1 MQENV
6 VGTAHLIHNSVSDLN
21 RAIHAAHT
29 TLNNSINAFNALNF
43 NKFLENVIEE
53 ATPGMGT
60 PDEESESTSMFGDL
74 RGEDEK
80 LTQALEMAF
89 NEISKEKNAD
99 EGDEEEKKNKTQDKA
114 LRKQGQLGTHG
125 MIKLPY
131 VIGTKE
137 FDEHPYAGLVYVG
150 IKGLE
155 QDDLHKDEMQQ
166 LQEDKKAEQDA
177 LAKNAEEQA
186 KIEELR

>member
-6 VGTAHLIHNSVSDLN
+6 VGTAHLIHNSVSELN

-53 ATPGMGT
+53 PSTTPGQS
-60 PDEESESTSMFGDL
+60 EEETASSTMFGDDL

-80 LTQALEMAF
+80 YAQALEMAF
-89 NEISKEKNAD
+89 NEISKEKAE
-99 EGDEEEKKNKTQDKA
+99 EGDDEEKKANKPQPDKA
-114 LRKQGQLGTHG
+114 GGKKPLGTHA

-137 FDEHPYAGLVYVG
+137 FDEHPFAGLVFMG
-150 IKGLE
+150 LKGLE
-155 QDDLHKDEMQQ
+155 
-166 LQEDKKAEQDA
+166 
-177 LAKNAEEQA
+177 
-186 KIEELR
+186 

>member
-21 RAIHAAHT
+21 RAIYAAHT
-29 TLNNSINAFNALNF
+29 TLNNSINAFNSLNF

-53 ATPGMGT
+53 ATPGMQT
-60 PDEESESTSMFGDL
+60 PDEETESTSMFGDL

-80 LTQALEMAF
+80 LSQALEMAF

-99 EGDEEEKKNKTQDKA
+99 EGDEEEKKKQTQDKA
-114 LRKQGQLGTHG
+114 LRKQGQLGTSG

-137 FDEHPYAGLVYVG
+137 FDDHPYAGLVYVG

-155 QDDLHKDEMQQ
+155 QDDLHKDEM
-166 LQEDKKAEQDA
+166 
-177 LAKNAEEQA
+177 
-186 KIEELR
+186 

>member
-114 LRKQGQLGTHG
+114 LRK
-125 MIKLPY
+125 
-131 VIGTKE
+131 
-137 FDEHPYAGLVYVG
+137 
-150 IKGLE
+150 
-155 QDDLHKDEMQQ
+155 
-166 LQEDKKAEQDA
+166 
-177 LAKNAEEQA
+177 
-186 KIEELR
+186 

>member
-1 MQENV
+1 M

-53 ATPGMGT
+53 VTPGIPT
-60 PDEESESTSMFGDL
+60 SPDDVTAGSMFGDM
-74 RGEDEK
+74 RSEDEK
-80 LTQALEMAF
+80 LSLALEMAF
-89 NEISKEKNAD
+89 NEISKDKNE
-99 EGDEEEKKNKTQDKA
+99 EGDEEQKAKQPDKSGV
-114 LRKQGQLGTHG
+114 RKPGQLGTHG

-155 QDDLHKDEMQQ
+155 QDDLHKDELQQ
-166 LQEDKKAEQDA
+166 LQEDKKAEQEA

-186 KIEELR
+186 KIEELRQ

>member
-6 VGTAHLIHNSVSDLN
+6 VGTAHLIHNSVSELN

-53 ATPGMGT
+53 PSTTPGATAGA
-60 PDEESESTSMFGDL
+60 DEETTSSTIFGDL

-89 NEISKEKNAD
+89 NEISKEKVE
-99 EGDEEEKKNKTQDKA
+99 EGDEEEKKANKAQQDKGA
-114 LRKQGQLGTHG
+114 KKPLGTHA

-137 FDEHPYAGLVYVG
+137 FDEHPFAGLVYLG

-155 QDDLHKDEMQQ
+155 QDDLHKNE
-166 LQEDKKAEQDA
+166 LQ
-177 LAKNAEEQA
+177 
-186 KIEELR
+186 

>member
-6 VGTAHLIHNSVSDLN
+6 VGTAHLIHNSVSELN

-53 ATPGMGT
+53 ATPGQTAGEDDT
-60 PDEESESTSMFGDL
+60 ASTSMFGDL

-89 NEISKEKNAD
+89 NEISKEKNEDAD
-99 EGDEEEKKNKTQDKA
+99 DEEKKVAKAQQDKGA
-114 LRKQGQLGTHG
+114 KKPLGTHA

-137 FDEHPYAGLVYVG
+137 FDEHPFAGLVYLG

-155 QDDLHKDEMQQ
+155 QDDLHKNE
-166 LQEDKKAEQDA
+166 LQ
-177 LAKNAEEQA
+177 
-186 KIEELR
+186 